1 MSSNKILNINELPE
15 ELLLLLFNNYLDF
28 KSKLNSKTVCKLWNQ
43 LIEEIFDKTRAL
55 VITDGRNDYNLCA
68 FKSMVKSYSF
78 VNMIESSEGLYK
90 KYSLSELCLS
100 DFRSYISFTVNK
112 FPNLSSICLCYESNK
127 DDRILEL
134 LLQLLPQFN
143 LINVCLLSLNGVF
156 VLKYFEAELFCKQF
170 PNLNHLRIE
179 TRLLCA
185 QEITIR
191 LFFRLLP
198 TLKTFVLDVLEGI
211 HSPRH
216 DEFVVIAKS
225 FMQNIATNNT
235 VKSFIAKTCESKYLH
250 FEVKF

>member
-1 MSSNKILNINELPE
+1 MPNNKVLNINELPE

-43 LIEEIFDKTRAL
+43 LIEEIFDKTKAL
-55 VITDGRNDYNLCA
+55 VITDGRNDYNLKA

-78 VNMIESSEGLYK
+78 VNMIESSEGLSK
-90 KYSLSELCLS
+90 KYSLI
-100 DFRSYISFTVNK
+100 DFRSYISFAVNK

-134 LLQLLPQFN
+134 LFQLLPQFN
-143 LINVCLLSLNGVF
+143 LINVCLLSMNGVF
-156 VLKYFEAELFCKQF
+156 VLKYFEVELFCKRF

-198 TLKTFVLDVLEGI
+198 TLKTFVLDVLHGI